1 MNGRKM
7 VEKRK
12 KEEERKGERKGSG
25 DQSAPQ
31 EANFWQFPVS
41 FGTHST
47 FGCFAWTAPAFILH
61 PVTWGGTWEAFKRDR
76 SPFQATEILSKM
88 I

>member
-1 MNGRKM
+1 M

-12 KEEERKGERKGSG
+12 KEEESKGERGGAG
-25 DQSAPQ
+25 DQSAPL
-31 EANFWQFPVS
+31 EANFWQFPIS
-41 FGTHST
+41 FETCST
-47 FGCFAWTAPAFILH
+47 FVFFAWKAPAFILH
-61 PVTWGGTWEAFKRDR
+61 PVNWGGTWEAFKRDR